1 MVVLGFSFDKLL
13 VIAAIAVM
21 LVGPTR
27 LPIYAQK
34 LGEFVRNVRKYAD
47 TARDRVRDEVGAE
60 VFDDID
66 WQRLDPRQYDPR
78 RIIRDALFSEDAAEP
93 TQVVGLASVATKAEP
108 LVAGA
113 LPPFDAE
120 AT

>member
-1 MVVLGFSFDKLL
+1 VLVGFSFDKLL

-27 LPIYAQK
+27 LPMYAQK
-34 LGEFVRNVRKYAD
+34 LGEFVRSVRKYAD
-47 TARDRVRDEVGAE
+47 TARERVREEVGAE

-66 WQRLDPRQYDPR
+66 WQKLDPRQYDPR
-78 RIIRDALFSEDAAEP
+78 RIIRDALFVDSDDEP
-93 TQVVGLASVATKAEP
+93 TQVVGLASVATKEP
-108 LVAGA
+108 LAAGA